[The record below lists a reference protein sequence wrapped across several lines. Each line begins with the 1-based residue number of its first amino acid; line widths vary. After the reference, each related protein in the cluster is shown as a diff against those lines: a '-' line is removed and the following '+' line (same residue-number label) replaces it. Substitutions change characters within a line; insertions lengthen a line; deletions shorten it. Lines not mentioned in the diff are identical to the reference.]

1 MVWMH
6 IYQSVVQTN
15 REGKCVVLNHGM
27 NVGGGCLDWQ
37 RWPEGS
43 SPWSD
48 HAMRFIWVLRRSQS
62 SRNPFLK
69 FVLRRMRERYG
80 LEIPRSAKIGPGFY
94 LGHAF
99 NITVNDAAI
108 IGANCNLHKGVTI
121 GQENRGS
128 RKGVPVLGDCVWVG
142 VNATIVGGITVGDD
156 VLIAP
161 GAYVNCNVPSHSIVL
176 GNPCRII
183 SRENA
188 TDSYINR
195 RVQLV

>member
-1 MVWMH
+1 MWVW
-6 IYQSVVQTN
+6 
-15 REGKCVVLNHGM
+15 
-27 NVGGGCLDWQ
+27 
-37 RWPEGS
+37 
-43 SPWSD
+43 
-48 HAMRFIWVLRRSQS
+48 
-62 SRNPFLK
+62 
-69 FVLRRMRERYG
+69 
-80 LEIPRSAKIGPGFY
+80 
-94 LGHAF
+94 
-99 NITVNDAAI
+99 
-108 IGANCNLHKGVTI
+108 
-121 GQENRGS
+121 
-128 RKGVPVLGDCVWVG
+128 

>member
-1 MVWMH
+1 M
-6 IYQSVVQTN
+6 
-15 REGKCVVLNHGM
+15 
-27 NVGGGCLDWQ
+27 
-37 RWPEGS
+37 
-43 SPWSD
+43 
-48 HAMRFIWVLRRSQS
+48 
-62 SRNPFLK
+62 
-69 FVLRRMRERYG
+69 
-80 LEIPRSAKIGPGFY
+80 
-94 LGHAF
+94 
-99 NITVNDAAI
+99 
-108 IGANCNLHKGVTI
+108 
-121 GQENRGS
+121 
-128 RKGVPVLGDCVWVG
+128 WVG